1 MDEVKRQAIGVRS
14 ALEQSGLAHGPISLH
29 EKTRFLGMAP
39 VPSTAEL
46 SRIFRDA
53 GVARVE
59 PRKKPRASFRR
70 IVYPAPNACWQLDG
84 TEYVLT
90 PSQRSVGAQ
99 LFSAEPAILA
109 VANSWR
115 RFPRRRQSHLPCS
128 SSSAPPAPPLCSSL
142 ISLPR
147 GRLRCA
153 REVQPRQE
161 DLRPYFEIRSRVTFQ
176 TNGGTTCTDGVAPV
190 WESSAG
196 SQWQ

>member
-14 ALEQSGLAHGPISLH
+14 ALEQSGLAHGPISVH

-70 IVYPAPNACWQLDG
+70 IVYPAPNACRQLDG

-153 REVQPRQE
+153 REGQRAKRTYGP
-161 DLRPYFEIRSRVTFQ
+161 ISRSGRALPFKQMEARHVRM
-176 TNGGTTCTDGVAPV
+176 G
-190 WESSAG
+190 
-196 SQWQ
+196 